1 MTQTEHPNPNPV
13 RRINKCELNLTK
25 RESGTAVKDTNIE
38 HESKHSLMMECRNMN
53 VNLDTLNKNIE
64 FLTEAVMATETTIDQ
79 ALGDF
84 NPTKKK

>member
-1 MTQTEHPNPNPV
+1 ME
-13 RRINKCELNLTK
+13 E
-25 RESGTAVKDTNIE
+25 TNIE
-38 HESKHSLMMECRNMN
+38 HESKHALMMECRNMN

>member
-1 MTQTEHPNPNPV
+1 MTKAEHLNPYPV
-13 RRINKCELNLTK
+13 RRINKFELNLTK
-25 RESGTAVKDTNIE
+25 QESGTAVKDTNIE
-38 HESKHSLMMECRNMN
+38 HESKHALMMECRNMN

-64 FLTEAVMATETTIDQ
+64 FLTEGVMATETTIDQ